1 MNNNLSNIK
10 KGKYFL
16 DKHNCI
22 GMPTETVYGLAA
34 NAYSSKAISKIF
46 KLKKRPKNNPLIVHY
61 SSLEMLKRDCILNKN
76 FTNLYNKFC
85 PGPLT
90 FILKLKKDSK
100 ISKFV
105 TNKKKTLAVRFPSH
119 PKAKGLLKIL
129 NYPLAAPSAN
139 ISSRVSPVTKNHVK
153 EEFGKKIK
161 YIIEGGLSK
170 IGLESTIINL
180 TGKPEI
186 LRIGSIDINK
196 LSKVLNKKLLYRKK
210 SYMKA
215 PGQNRLHYSPGIPL
229 RMNCKEA
236 SQDEAFI
243 LVKKRNNSNKNFFYL
258 SKNKNLK
265 EAARNLYSV
274 LRMIKKKGYKKIA
287 VEKIEN
293 KGIGLA
299 INDRLLK
306 ASSKKYMNT
315 LVSVNILSKNFSSFE
330 AVKEISFSIN
340 ESEILGLLGP
350 NGCGKTTTIG
360 MMLGL
365 LKPTSGEVIING
377 LNVEKNR
384 INLLKK
390 MNFISPYIELPKKL
404 TVKENLM
411 VYGKLYSVN
420 NINNRIDYLTE
431 TLRLSEFINKKTGEL
446 SSGQKNRV
454 SLAKAVVN
462 DPDILLLDEPT
473 ASLDPETGDFVR
485 TFIEK
490 ISSEKKMSILLAS
503 HNMNEVKRLCKS
515 ILMMKDGKIIDR
527 GTPSEII
534 NKHGKKNLEEVFLK
548 LNRTKNEL

>member
-1 MNNNLSNIK
+1 
-10 KGKYFL
+10 
-16 DKHNCI
+16 
-22 GMPTETVYGLAA
+22 
-34 NAYSSKAISKIF
+34 
-46 KLKKRPKNNPLIVHY
+46 
-61 SSLEMLKRDCILNKN
+61 
-76 FTNLYNKFC
+76 
-85 PGPLT
+85 
-90 FILKLKKDSK
+90 
-100 ISKFV
+100 
-105 TNKKKTLAVRFPSH
+105 
-119 PKAKGLLKIL
+119 
-129 NYPLAAPSAN
+129 
-139 ISSRVSPVTKNHVK
+139 
-153 EEFGKKIK
+153 
-161 YIIEGGLSK
+161 
-170 IGLESTIINL
+170 
-180 TGKPEI
+180 
-186 LRIGSIDINK
+186 
-196 LSKVLNKKLLYRKK
+196 
-210 SYMKA
+210 
-215 PGQNRLHYSPGIPL
+215 
-229 RMNCKEA
+229 
-236 SQDEAFI
+236 
-243 LVKKRNNSNKNFFYL
+243 
-258 SKNKNLK
+258 
-265 EAARNLYSV
+265 
-274 LRMIKKKGYKKIA
+274 
-287 VEKIEN
+287 
-293 KGIGLA
+293 
-299 INDRLLK
+299 
-306 ASSKKYMNT
+306 MNT
-315 LVSVNILSKNFSSFE
+315 LVSVNNLSKNFSSFE

-340 ESEILGLLGP
+340 ENEILGLLGP

-411 VYGKLYSVN
+411 VYGKLYSVHD
-420 NINNRIDYLTE
+420 INNRIDYLTE
-431 TLRLSEFINKKTGEL
+431 TLRLGEFINKKTGEL

>member
-1 MNNNLSNIK
+1 
-10 KGKYFL
+10 
-16 DKHNCI
+16 
-22 GMPTETVYGLAA
+22 
-34 NAYSSKAISKIF
+34 
-46 KLKKRPKNNPLIVHY
+46 
-61 SSLEMLKRDCILNKN
+61 
-76 FTNLYNKFC
+76 
-85 PGPLT
+85 
-90 FILKLKKDSK
+90 
-100 ISKFV
+100 
-105 TNKKKTLAVRFPSH
+105 
-119 PKAKGLLKIL
+119 
-129 NYPLAAPSAN
+129 
-139 ISSRVSPVTKNHVK
+139 
-153 EEFGKKIK
+153 
-161 YIIEGGLSK
+161 
-170 IGLESTIINL
+170 
-180 TGKPEI
+180 
-186 LRIGSIDINK
+186 
-196 LSKVLNKKLLYRKK
+196 
-210 SYMKA
+210 
-215 PGQNRLHYSPGIPL
+215 
-229 RMNCKEA
+229 
-236 SQDEAFI
+236 
-243 LVKKRNNSNKNFFYL
+243 
-258 SKNKNLK
+258 
-265 EAARNLYSV
+265 
-274 LRMIKKKGYKKIA
+274 
-287 VEKIEN
+287 
-293 KGIGLA
+293 
-299 INDRLLK
+299 
-306 ASSKKYMNT
+306 MNT
-315 LVSVNILSKNFSSFE
+315 LVNVNNLSKNFSSFE

-350 NGCGKTTTIG
+350 NGCSKTTTIG

-390 MNFISPYIELPKKL
+390 MNFISPNIELPKKL

-420 NINNRIDYLTE
+420 GINNRIDYLTE

>member
-1 MNNNLSNIK
+1 
-10 KGKYFL
+10 
-16 DKHNCI
+16 
-22 GMPTETVYGLAA
+22 
-34 NAYSSKAISKIF
+34 
-46 KLKKRPKNNPLIVHY
+46 
-61 SSLEMLKRDCILNKN
+61 
-76 FTNLYNKFC
+76 
-85 PGPLT
+85 
-90 FILKLKKDSK
+90 
-100 ISKFV
+100 
-105 TNKKKTLAVRFPSH
+105 
-119 PKAKGLLKIL
+119 
-129 NYPLAAPSAN
+129 
-139 ISSRVSPVTKNHVK
+139 
-153 EEFGKKIK
+153 
-161 YIIEGGLSK
+161 
-170 IGLESTIINL
+170 
-180 TGKPEI
+180 
-186 LRIGSIDINK
+186 
-196 LSKVLNKKLLYRKK
+196 
-210 SYMKA
+210 
-215 PGQNRLHYSPGIPL
+215 
-229 RMNCKEA
+229 
-236 SQDEAFI
+236 
-243 LVKKRNNSNKNFFYL
+243 
-258 SKNKNLK
+258 
-265 EAARNLYSV
+265 
-274 LRMIKKKGYKKIA
+274 
-287 VEKIEN
+287 
-293 KGIGLA
+293 
-299 INDRLLK
+299 
-306 ASSKKYMNT
+306 MNT
-315 LVSVNILSKNFSSFE
+315 LVSVNNLSKNFSSFE

-411 VYGKLYSVN
+411 VYGKLYSVDG
-420 NINNRIDYLTE
+420 INNRIDYLTE